1 MHQELHV
8 VLGASGGAGRAI
20 TAELARRGMAV
31 RAVNRSGSVSV
42 PSAEVRAGD
51 VETADGARRAVEGA
65 AVVYMAAQPPYHQWP
80 QRFPAMLSHV
90 IDATASA
97 GAKLV
102 MVDNL
107 YGHGPGA
114 GVLTEQTPERATDH
128 KGRTRRE
135 LTRVLAEAHR
145 SGRVR
150 VATGRLSDYFGP
162 HGDNSSVTALA
173 IEPAAAGKTLRWF
186 ASLDVLHSVAYLP
199 DVARAF
205 VTLGTSER
213 ADGRTWILPH
223 APAVTGRQFHDL
235 VNRALPAPSKSA
247 VLSTA
252 MLRLAAPFHRISR
265 ESLSISYQWAA
276 PFVVDD
282 GAFRREFGPF
292 EVTPL
297 EQAVADT
304 VTWYR
309 ERHRS
314 RPAAGGPLPRR
325 GAAR

>member
-1 MHQELHV
+1 MGDNLHV

-20 TAELARRGMAV
+20 AAELTGRGERV
-31 RAVNRSGSVSV
+31 RAVNRTGSVRIDG
-42 PSAEVRAGD
+42 AEARAAD

-80 QRFPAMLSHV
+80 QRFPGMLSRV
-90 IDATASA
+90 IDATARE

-107 YGHGPGA
+107 YCHGPGA

-135 LTRVLAEAHR
+135 MTGMLAEAHR

-162 HGDNSSVTALA
+162 RGDNSSVTALA

-186 ASLDVLHSVAYLP
+186 GSLDVPHSVAYLP
-199 DVARAF
+199 DVARALAL
-205 VTLGTSER
+205 LGTSER
-213 ADGRTWILPH
+213 ADGRIWILPH
-223 APAVTGRQFHDL
+223 APAVTGRQFHEM

-265 ESLSISYQWAA
+265 ESLPISYQWTA

-282 GAFRREFGPF
+282 GAFRREFGQF

-297 EQAVADT
+297 ERAVADT
-304 VTWYR
+304 VAWYR
-309 ERHRS
+309 GSHR
-314 RPAAGGPLPRR
+314 G
-325 GAAR
+325 